1 MSEASPNDSGSV
13 RRFVGLILVVIG
25 VLWMS
30 AAGLCTAGFFVSI
43 LVDGA
48 DFREVLSIVPMIGL
62 VGGFGVGLGLV
73 IYVVGRAL
81 RPRA

>member
-1 MSEASPNDSGSV
+1 MSDASPKESGSV
-13 RRFVGLILVVIG
+13 RRFVGLIFIVVG

-30 AAGLCTAGFFVSI
+30 AAGLCSAGFFVSI

-62 VGGFGVGLGLV
+62 VGGFGVGIGLV

-81 RPRA
+81 RPKA